1 MYFLYVVFYFNK
13 KLKAKKKNIQSPND
27 LLGIQEVDNKLM
39 INITVQKCYGKSEA
53 GKKKRECTTDT
64 CTMAKQSG
72 ANNGRKGK

>member
-53 GKKKRECTTDT
+53 GKKKKR
-64 CTMAKQSG
+64 MYYRHMH
-72 ANNGRKGK
+72 NGKVVWGK